1 MSAAP
6 APPAAGRG
14 EVAGDEHEPPPVLGT
29 WPRAYALV
37 IGALALAIVLLGLLT
52 RGCA

>member
-1 MSAAP
+1 MT
-6 APPAAGRG
+6 AAGEPRG
-14 EVAGDEHEPPPVLGT
+14 YEPHDEREPPPVLGT

-37 IGALALAIVLLGLLT
+37 IGALALAIALLGLLT

>member
-1 MSAAP
+1 VTAAHEP
-6 APPAAGRG
+6 RAPGRG
-14 EVAGDEHEPPPVLGT
+14 DESEPPPLLGT

>member
-1 MSAAP
+1 VSAT
-6 APPAAGRG
+6 
-14 EVAGDEHEPPPVLGT
+14 AGDESEPPPVLGT

-37 IGALALAIVLLGLLT
+37 IGVLALAIALLGLLT